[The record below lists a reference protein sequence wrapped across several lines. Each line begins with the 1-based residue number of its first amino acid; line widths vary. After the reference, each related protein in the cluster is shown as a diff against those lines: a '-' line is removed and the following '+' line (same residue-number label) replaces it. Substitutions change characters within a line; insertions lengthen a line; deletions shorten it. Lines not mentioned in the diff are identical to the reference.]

1 MKIFGLTGK
10 TGAGKSTVAE
20 RLQARGW
27 YVVDTDQLARKVVEP
42 GAKPLQALVD
52 AFGQHI
58 LRADGTL
65 DRKGLV
71 RAVNKAE
78 NGVQMLNAITH
89 PAIDV
94 LAKQEIDAAQ
104 AAGYDRVLI
113 DAAALL
119 ESPTRLRCEK
129 IIVVTASE
137 DVRLQRILQRD
148 NLTEEA
154 ARQRMQMQR
163 ADDYYLAAADVV
175 IRNDPSDDLDAQL
188 QALEDS
194 DGEA

>member
-52 AFGQHI
+52 AFGPHI
-58 LRADGTL
+58 LRSDGTL

-194 DGEA
+194 YGEA

>member
-58 LRADGTL
+58 LRSDGTL

-94 LAKQEIDAAQ
+94 LAKREIDAAQ